1 MSIFRLSSFPIEQ
14 LPDLEG
20 SEMQLAAC
28 AANLPFPTRLL
39 ILSKGF
45 TLAQPLGRNLGE
57 QRALE
62 RLAQGVTPILSQ
74 IQAFLRGEPDADP
87 GTAVR
92 ALPTDVLGQ
101 LVNLVAHDQLMQQ
114 VLLAA
119 EVAVGEDPRVLWAA
133 VHDTLAEVCDA
144 LLWRLPLTKEL
155 ERFYRTLQQRHLRS
169 ATALLLTWEPP
180 DVSPQAIAATLR
192 TATDRPV
199 AILDQLPSV
208 LDGAYREYATRLAPE
223 TPGHPWLAGLLA
235 YDLRGIWDATTLHGL
250 LDATYDVA
258 VAVDIVTYGRPRAL
272 RMAEMAYNAA
282 KVAARDQQALDLR
295 AHRVMDA
302 AEQIMHALV
311 HQGLHSV
318 QIAVLVGG
326 DTPEALETNL
336 AETRS
341 RLGTQLRLLRPH
353 HVQGE
358 LLKYW
363 SQTPRA
369 QIEAP
374 LTPRTMLSHGV
385 GCCLGLLGYHRP
397 ANTNGIFWGLEN
409 RRFAPLFFDLFAD
422 NQPGHMVILGK
433 SGSGK
438 TFFLNL
444 LALRGALAGHRVI
457 GLDAF
462 KNGQRIE
469 LAAQGGARCFA
480 LGFQQA
486 INILDIVYGET
497 GWLPNQVQ
505 HAIGMLQLLL
515 GTPGKGV
522 DGRDRL
528 IPCDFSVVERGL
540 LDRALTALYLPLSPD
555 APLDQMPTLSD
566 LVAQLRSFGEAE
578 SDALGRAIYLFLDQ
592 TSIGPSFN
600 AHTTVDWQFGAD
612 ISYYDFADI
621 EELYRPLYYA
631 LTIGAILRFMRDPSR
646 DRQRMT
652 LLQID
657 EFGYLTQIEALGRLA
672 ATIAKVARKYGIGLI
687 AIDQN
692 PITFL
697 ASEHGRF
704 IFENAIAKVLFHLD
718 DLPARQMADAIS
730 DIRPGH
736 VDYLTHA
743 GKGMALAVVGNDI
756 YTMNVEANPYELR
769 MLRGS

>member
-14 LPDLEG
+14 VSDLEG
-20 SEMQLAAC
+20 LEIQLAAG
-28 AANLPFPTRLL
+28 AANLPFPSRLL
-39 ILSKGF
+39 ILSQGV
-45 TLAQPLGRNLGE
+45 TLAQPLSRNLSQ

-62 RLAQGVTPILSQ
+62 RLAQGVTPILAQ
-74 IQAFLRGEPDADP
+74 VQALLRGAPDADP
-87 GTAVR
+87 GAALR
-92 ALPTDVLGQ
+92 ALPADVLGQ
-101 LVNLVAHDQLMQQ
+101 LINLVAHDLLMQQ
-114 VLLAA
+114 VLLTA

-155 ERFYRTLQQRHLRS
+155 ERFCWTLQQRHLRA

-192 TATDRPV
+192 NATNRPV
-199 AILDQLPSV
+199 AILDQLPAI
-208 LDGAYREYATRLAPE
+208 LAGAYREQTTRLAPE
-223 TPGHPWLAGLLA
+223 EPGHPWLAGLLA
-235 YDLRGIWDATTLHGL
+235 YDLRGVWDATTLHGL

-258 VAVDIVTYGRPRAL
+258 IAIDIVTYGRPRAM
-272 RMAEMAYNAA
+272 RMAELAYNAA
-282 KVAARDQQALDLR
+282 KVAARDPQALDLR
-295 AHRVMDA
+295 AHRVMGA

-311 HQGLHSV
+311 HQSLHAV

-326 DTPEALETNL
+326 ATPEELETNL

-341 RLGTQLRLLRPH
+341 RLGTQLRLRCPH

-358 LLKYW
+358 LVKYW
-363 SQTPRA
+363 SLTPRTR
-369 QIEAP
+369 IEAP
-374 LTPRTMLSHGV
+374 LKPRTMLSHGV

-397 ANTNGIFWGLEN
+397 ANTDGIFWGLDN

-422 NQPGHMVILGK
+422 NQAGHMVILGK

-462 KNGQRIE
+462 KNGQRVE
-469 LAAQGGARCFA
+469 VAAQGGARCFA

-486 INILDIVYGET
+486 INILDIVYGEA

-505 HAIGMLQLLL
+505 HAIAMLQLLL
-515 GTPGKGV
+515 GTPGKGA

-540 LDRALTALYLPLSPD
+540 IDRGLTALYTALSPD
-555 APLDQMPTLSD
+555 APLEAMPTLSD

-578 SDALGRAIYLFLDQ
+578 GDALARAIHLFLDR
-592 TSIGPSFN
+592 TSVGPSFN

-612 ISYYDFADI
+612 ITYYDFSEI

-631 LTIGAILRFMRDPSR
+631 LTIGAILRFMRDPTR
-646 DRQRMT
+646 DRRRTT

-657 EFGYLTQIEALGRLA
+657 EFGYLTQVEALGRLA

-697 ASEHGRF
+697 SSDHGRF
-704 IFENAIAKVLFHLD
+704 IFENAVAKVLFHLD

-736 VDYLTHA
+736 VGYLTRA
-743 GKGMALAVVGNDI
+743 GKGMALAIVGNDV
-756 YTMNVEANPYELR
+756 YTMHVEANPYELR

>member
-14 LPDLEG
+14 VSDLEG
-20 SEMQLAAC
+20 LEIQLAAG
-28 AANLPFPTRLL
+28 AANLPFPSRLL
-39 ILSKGF
+39 ILSQGV
-45 TLAQPLGRNLGE
+45 TLAQPLSRNLSQ

-62 RLAQGVTPILSQ
+62 RLAQGVTPILAQ
-74 IQAFLRGEPDADP
+74 VQALLRGAPDADP
-87 GTAVR
+87 GAALR
-92 ALPTDVLGQ
+92 ALPADVLGQ
-101 LVNLVAHDQLMQQ
+101 LINLVAHDLLMQQ
-114 VLLAA
+114 VLLTA

-155 ERFYRTLQQRHLRS
+155 ERFYVTLQQRHLRA

-192 TATDRPV
+192 NATNRPV
-199 AILDQLPSV
+199 AILDQLPAI
-208 LDGAYREYATRLAPE
+208 LAGAYREQTTRLAPE
-223 TPGHPWLAGLLA
+223 EPGHPWLAGLLA
-235 YDLRGIWDATTLHGL
+235 YDLRGVWDATTLHGL

-258 VAVDIVTYGRPRAL
+258 IAIDIVTYGRPRAM
-272 RMAEMAYNAA
+272 RMAELAYNAA
-282 KVAARDQQALDLR
+282 KVAARDPQALDLR
-295 AHRVMDA
+295 AHRVMGA

-311 HQGLHSV
+311 HQSLHAV

-326 DTPEALETNL
+326 ATPEELETNL

-341 RLGTQLRLLRPH
+341 RLGTQLRLRCPH

-358 LLKYW
+358 LVKYW
-363 SQTPRA
+363 SLTPRTR
-369 QIEAP
+369 IEAP
-374 LTPRTMLSHGV
+374 LKPRTMLSHGV

-397 ANTNGIFWGLEN
+397 ANTDGIFWGLDN

-422 NQPGHMVILGK
+422 NQAGHMVILGK

-462 KNGQRIE
+462 KNGQRVE
-469 LAAQGGARCFA
+469 VAAQGGARCFA

-486 INILDIVYGET
+486 INILDIVYGEA

-505 HAIGMLQLLL
+505 HAIAMLQLLL
-515 GTPGKGV
+515 STPGKGA

-540 LDRALTALYLPLSPD
+540 IDRGLTALYTALSPD
-555 APLDQMPTLSD
+555 APLEAMPTLSD

-578 SDALGRAIYLFLDQ
+578 GDALARAIHLFLDR
-592 TSIGPSFN
+592 TSVGPSFN

-612 ISYYDFADI
+612 ITYYDFSEI

-631 LTIGAILRFMRDPSR
+631 LTIGAILRFMRDPTR
-646 DRQRMT
+646 DRRRTT

-657 EFGYLTQIEALGRLA
+657 EFGYLTQVEALGRLA

-697 ASEHGRF
+697 SSDHGRF
-704 IFENAIAKVLFHLD
+704 IFENAVAKVLFHLD

-736 VDYLTHA
+736 VGYLTRA
-743 GKGMALAVVGNDI
+743 GKGMALAIVGNDV
-756 YTMNVEANPYELR
+756 YTMHVEANPYELR